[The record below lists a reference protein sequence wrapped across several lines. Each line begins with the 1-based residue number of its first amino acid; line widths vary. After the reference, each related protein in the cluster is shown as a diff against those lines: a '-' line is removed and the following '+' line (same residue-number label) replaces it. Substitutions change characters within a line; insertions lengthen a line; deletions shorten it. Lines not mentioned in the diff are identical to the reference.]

1 MNDNA
6 QSAKSKHDFFW
17 ELFAF
22 VWVWVS
28 AMHLAGWDNRA
39 FWDGDRPP
47 PLFLLQLSFI
57 LSGSL
62 LLTLLW
68 KSFYTMHA
76 QQRAASAR
84 GYFVLFVIAVLG
96 LGGYV
101 YKIGPRKPV
110 PEPNKLTTVSLQELM
125 SEPGKHH
132 DQFVAIEGWIR
143 YGTFLRSDKFLYTL
157 HPENPTNLPWSL
169 DGRTNLIIVAK
180 RALDGIDSSGQARRI
195 EVYGKMQ
202 VGREGHA
209 NLHLQLWR
217 EVASE

>member
-28 AMHLAGWDNRA
+28 ALQLANWDNRA
-39 FWDGDRPP
+39 FWPQGALLAGPPP

-96 LGGYV
+96 LGG
-101 YKIGPRKPV
+101 
-110 PEPNKLTTVSLQELM
+110 
-125 SEPGKHH
+125 
-132 DQFVAIEGWIR
+132 
-143 YGTFLRSDKFLYTL
+143 
-157 HPENPTNLPWSL
+157 
-169 DGRTNLIIVAK
+169 
-180 RALDGIDSSGQARRI
+180 
-195 EVYGKMQ
+195 
-202 VGREGHA
+202 
-209 NLHLQLWR
+209 
-217 EVASE
+217 